1 MDDLVIT
8 VHIAERP
15 YRIKVKSEQE
25 EEQVRKA
32 ARRIEQQ
39 LQQYKEQYHFNDVQD
54 LLSMILLQFVS
65 QLENIENQTSYKDKS
80 LENKLLEIEQLLD
93 KHIKS

>member
-1 MDDLVIT
+1 MVIT